1 MTWSIVARDPETGHF
16 GIAVASRFF
25 AVGAAVPHI
34 KGRVGAVATQAFVSP
49 LYGTDGLKLLEE
61 GKSPEEIIE
70 TLTARDDGRRQRQFH
85 LIDTSGRNVAYTG
98 EICVDWAGH
107 LVDDNVSVA
116 GNMLAGPQVITETL
130 RVYRERTAA
139 GAPLAERLLDAM
151 DAGEAAGGDKRGK
164 QSAAMVLYRDQ
175 DYPWLRI
182 NADDHTDPLAE
193 LRRLYAVA
201 GERFLHVAETMPT
214 RENPHGMI
222 DRRVIDQTIA
232 ALEAARE
239 AEGRLSASFA
249 TPWKPM

>member
-1 MTWSIVARDPETGHF
+1 MTWSIVARDTQTGHL

-25 AVGAAVPHI
+25 AVGCAVPHI

-61 GKSPEEIIE
+61 GRSPQEIIE

-85 LIDTSGRNVAYTG
+85 LIDGAGRNAAYTG
-98 EICVDWAGH
+98 EICIDWAGH
-107 LVDDNVSVA
+107 LVEDNVSVA
-116 GNMLAGPQVITETL
+116 GNMLTGPEVIAETL
-130 RVYRERTAA
+130 RVYKEKSAES
-139 GAPLAERLLDAM
+139 APLTERLLAAM
-151 DAGEAAGGDKRGK
+151 DAGEAAGGDKRGR
-164 QSAAMVLYRDQ
+164 QSAAMVIYRDQ

-182 NADDHTDPLAE
+182 NADDHADPLGE

-201 GERFLHVAETMPT
+201 QERFLHVAETMPT

-222 DRRVIDQTIA
+222 DRRVIDQKIA

-239 AEGRLSASFA
+239 AEGRPSASFA
-249 TPWKPM
+249 TPWKPQ

>member
-1 MTWSIVARDPETGHF
+1 MTWSIVARDPATGHF

-61 GKSPEEIIE
+61 GKSPQEIVE
-70 TLTARDDGRRQRQFH
+70 VLTARDDGRRQRQFH
-85 LIDTSGRNVAYTG
+85 LIDANGRNAAYTG

-116 GNMLAGPQVITETL
+116 GNMLAGPQVIAETL
-130 RVYRERTAA
+130 RVYRQKADG
-139 GAPLAERLLDAM
+139 GAPLAERLLAAM

-182 NADDHTDPLAE
+182 NADDHADPLGE
-193 LRRLYAVA
+193 LRRLYSVA
-201 GERFLHVAETMPT
+201 QERFLHVAETMPT

-222 DRRVIDQTIA
+222 DRRVIDQKIA
-232 ALEAARE
+232 ELEAVRE
-239 AEGRLSASFA
+239 AEGRASASFA
-249 TPWKPM
+249 TSWKPQ

>member
-1 MTWSIVARDPETGHF
+1 MTWSIVARDTQTGHL

-25 AVGAAVPHI
+25 AVGCAVPHI

-61 GKSPEEIIE
+61 GRSPQEIIE

-85 LIDTSGRNVAYTG
+85 LIDAAGRNAAYTG
-98 EICVDWAGH
+98 EICIDWAGH
-107 LVDDNVSVA
+107 LVEDNVSVA
-116 GNMLAGPQVITETL
+116 GNMLTGPEVIAETL
-130 RVYRERTAA
+130 RVYKEKSAES
-139 GAPLAERLLDAM
+139 APLAERLLAAM
-151 DAGEAAGGDKRGK
+151 DAGEAAGGDKRGR
-164 QSAAMVLYRDQ
+164 QSAAMVIYRDQ

-182 NADDHTDPLAE
+182 NADDHADPLGE

-201 GERFLHVAETMPT
+201 QERFLHVAETMPT

-222 DRRVIDQTIA
+222 DRRVIDQKIA

-239 AEGRLSASFA
+239 AEGRPSASFA
-249 TPWKPM
+249 TPWKPQ

>member
-1 MTWSIVARDPETGHF
+1 MTWSIVARDPQTGHF

-85 LIDTSGRNVAYTG
+85 LIDAQGRNAAYTG

-116 GNMLAGPQVITETL
+116 GNMLAGPQVIAETL
-130 RVYRERTAA
+130 RVYKERAAA

-182 NADDHTDPLAE
+182 NADDHTDPLVE

-201 GERFLHVAETMPT
+201 SERFLHVAETMPT

-239 AEGRLSASFA
+239 AEGRPSASFA

>member
-1 MTWSIVARDPETGHF
+1 MTWSIVARDPQTGHL

-34 KGRVGAVATQAFVSP
+34 RGRVGAVATQAFVSP

-61 GKSPEEIIE
+61 GKLPEEIIG

-85 LIDTSGRNVAYTG
+85 LIDASGRNAAYTG
-98 EICVDWAGH
+98 ENCVDWAGH

-116 GNMLAGPQVITETL
+116 GNMLAGPEVIAETL
-130 RVYRERTAA
+130 RVYKERAAA

-164 QSAAMVLYRDQ
+164 QSAAMVIYRDQ

-182 NADDHTDPLAE
+182 HADDHTDPLRE

-201 GERFLHVAETMPT
+201 QERYLHVAETMPT

-222 DRRVIDQTIA
+222 DRRVIDEKIA

-239 AEGRLSASFA
+239 AEGRPSASFA
-249 TPWKPM
+249 TPWKPQ

>member
-1 MTWSIVARDPETGHF
+1 MTWSIVARDPQTGHL

-34 KGRVGAVATQAFVSP
+34 RGRVGAVATQAFVSP

-61 GKSPEEIIE
+61 GKLPEEIIG

-85 LIDTSGRNVAYTG
+85 LIDASGRNAAYTG
-98 EICVDWAGH
+98 EYCVDWAGH

-116 GNMLAGPQVITETL
+116 GNMLAGPQVIAETL
-130 RVYRERTAA
+130 RVYKERAAA

-164 QSAAMVLYRDQ
+164 QSAALVIYRDQ

-182 NADDHTDPLAE
+182 HADDHTDPLRE

-201 GERFLHVAETMPT
+201 QERYLHVAETMPT

-222 DRRVIDQTIA
+222 DRRVIDEKIA

-239 AEGRLSASFA
+239 AEGRPSASFA
-249 TPWKPM
+249 TPWKPQ